1 MQPARHNNCHSV
13 SNQFRGKDQM
23 TGRTRD
29 GITANALFSFF
40 FFSFYSVLMLGNNQ
54 QPHS

>member
-29 GITANALFSFF
+29 GITANALFSFYF
-40 FFSFYSVLMLGNNQ
+40 FFYSVLMLGNNQ